1 MASESASTTTG
12 VGSTSALTI
21 REIIPTNRTPEVW
34 KDFNMCIMTNG
45 QKKAQCKYCF
55 HFLSEGSNTTLKNH
69 ITHPHC
75 EVLKAQQ
82 NQNPEAGQTSMGR
95 DGQIFMYNPDYLREQ
110 FAGLVIQRGLPF
122 NHFDHEQ
129 TTRVFQNTM
138 QPRYTHVSR
147 STLKRDAMKLWVAAK
162 QATIDGFANLNTRV
176 NLTTDVWSAPH
187 NLPGSYMCVTAHWI
201 EPSTWQ
207 MMKRVI
213 SFEEF
218 PSPHTGTNLKYM
230 LEKVFVIYGLQEKIM
245 SITLD
250 NASNNTSAMEKLI
263 LKYNPPMAGRFYHSR
278 CVAHI
283 INLVV
288 QAGLKVP
295 IINQMKESFKQMLK
309 DVFKSGDKIRKR
321 YIRICRDADK
331 PCYSPNWDVDTR
343 WNSTFEMFES
353 GLKQKTTLAYFH
365 DILVNK
371 NGRRFKKFPVEY
383 WVMIEMLNP
392 LLEVFQNATVIL
404 SGVYYPT
411 SPLVLQQ
418 IFFISCK
425 LSDLEL
431 EGGLLSCMVKPMKKK
446 LRKYFENM
454 PPIITCSAALNPC
467 FNVSG
472 VDYLIE
478 NISRDLEFQ
487 DDGFATRSLDWFHES
502 FQGLYNMYYTKYGT
516 NHTQSTSGG
525 GSSSGVSRD
534 PYARLLH
541 GLKGHT
547 KKKARNDPTMSSEY
561 EQYLKADFVSHLHPK
576 DFATFDVLGFWKA
589 KENQF
594 PVLSRMAMDILS
606 VQASSVASE
615 SAFSTSGRL
624 LTIRRTRLT
633 PESLEMCMCLKDHLD
648 AQERKQDTS
657 PLELPLDVEEG
668 VFNVEVQQNEAT
680 QLTDQEI
687 ALDASSDGSSG
698 EPRHDYMMSSGAE
711 DDQTGDGHD
720 GSMSHGY
727 Y

>member
-1 MASESASTTTG
+1 MASQSATDSATTG
-12 VGSTSALTI
+12 VGSTSALGI

-55 HFLSEGSNTTLKNH
+55 HFFSEGSNTTLKNH

-162 QATIDGFANLNTRV
+162 QATIDGFANLNNKV
-176 NLTTDVWSAPH
+176 NLTTDIWSAPH

-218 PSPHTGTNLKYM
+218 SSVHSGTNLKYM
-230 LEKVFVIYGLQEKIM
+230 LEKVFVMYGLKEKIM

-250 NASNNTSAMEKLI
+250 NASNNTSAMDKLK
-263 LKYNPPMAGRFYHSR
+263 LKYDPPMGGRFYHSR

-321 YIRICRDADK
+321 YIK
-331 PCYSPNWDVDTR
+331 VS
-343 WNSTFEMFES
+343 
-353 GLKQKTTLAYFH
+353 
-365 DILVNK
+365 
-371 NGRRFKKFPVEY
+371 
-383 WVMIEMLNP
+383 
-392 LLEVFQNATVIL
+392 
-404 SGVYYPT
+404 
-411 SPLVLQQ
+411 
-418 IFFISCK
+418 
-425 LSDLEL
+425 
-431 EGGLLSCMVKPMKKK
+431 
-446 LRKYFENM
+446 
-454 PPIITCSAALNPC
+454 ALNPC

-478 NISRDLEFQ
+478 NISRDLEFE

-502 FQGLYNMYYTKYGT
+502 FQGLYNMYYSKYGT
-516 NHTQSTSGG
+516 NQTQSTSGG
-525 GSSSGVSRD
+525 GSSSGVTRD

-541 GLKGHT
+541 GLTQH
-547 KKKARNDPTMSSEY
+547 KKKKSRGDPTMSSEY
-561 EQYLKADFVSHLHPK
+561 EQYLKTDFVLGLQPK
-576 DFATFDVLGFWKA
+576 DFASYDVLGFWKS

-615 SAFSTSGRL
+615 SAFSTSGKL

-648 AQERKQDTS
+648 AQERKQNTS

-668 VFNVEVQQNEAT
+668 VFNDEVQQNEAT

-687 ALDASSDGSSG
+687 ALDASSDGSLSSG
-698 EPRHDYMMSSGAE
+698 ERRRDYMMSSGAE
-711 DDQTGDGHD
+711 DDQTGEG

-727 Y
+727 TYY

>member
-371 NGRRFKKFPVEY
+371 NE
-383 WVMIEMLNP
+383 N
-392 LLEVFQNATVIL
+392 
-404 SGVYYPT
+404 
-411 SPLVLQQ
+411 LV
-418 IFFISCK
+418 
-425 LSDLEL
+425 
-431 EGGLLSCMVKPMKKK
+431 GL
-446 LRKYFENM
+446 R
-454 PPIITCSAALNPC
+454 I
-467 FNVSG
+467 
-472 VDYLIE
+472 
-478 NISRDLEFQ
+478 Q
-487 DDGFATRSLDWFHES
+487 DDRFATGMDRFHES
-502 FQGLYNMYYTKYGT
+502 FK
-516 NHTQSTSGG
+516 
-525 GSSSGVSRD
+525 
-534 PYARLLH
+534 P
-541 GLKGHT
+541 
-547 KKKARNDPTMSSEY
+547 
-561 EQYLKADFVSHLHPK
+561 
-576 DFATFDVLGFWKA
+576 
-589 KENQF
+589 
-594 PVLSRMAMDILS
+594 
-606 VQASSVASE
+606 SE
-615 SAFSTSGRL
+615 SPFSNSGL
-624 LTIRRTRLT
+624 VIDNSKNKTLT
-633 PESLEMCMCLKDHLD
+633 PEVFRVVHVLEGSLRRSETFSWKDLERCLGTFKEDKDQEMGSGDLGTL
-648 AQERKQDTS
+648 AENLVESTYVS
-657 PLELPLDVEEG
+657 PIVEESFEIRESYICFIDFMLLLIISG
-668 VFNVEVQQNEAT
+668 LIRIEIWGGSLVEVV
-680 QLTDQEI
+680 
-687 ALDASSDGSSG
+687 
-698 EPRHDYMMSSGAE
+698 SGAVVPAR
-711 DDQTGDGHD
+711 TRG
-720 GSMSHGY
+720 GSGAGLGATRPT
-727 Y
+727 

>member
-138 QPRYTHVSR
+138 QPRYTH
-147 STLKRDAMKLWVAAK
+147 
-162 QATIDGFANLNTRV
+162 
-176 NLTTDVWSAPH
+176 
-187 NLPGSYMCVTAHWI
+187 
-201 EPSTWQ
+201 
-207 MMKRVI
+207 
-213 SFEEF
+213 
-218 PSPHTGTNLKYM
+218 
-230 LEKVFVIYGLQEKIM
+230 
-245 SITLD
+245 
-250 NASNNTSAMEKLI
+250 
-263 LKYNPPMAGRFYHSR
+263 
-278 CVAHI
+278 
-283 INLVV
+283 
-288 QAGLKVP
+288 
-295 IINQMKESFKQMLK
+295 
-309 DVFKSGDKIRKR
+309 
-321 YIRICRDADK
+321 
-331 PCYSPNWDVDTR
+331 
-343 WNSTFEMFES
+343 
-353 GLKQKTTLAYFH
+353 
-365 DILVNK
+365 
-371 NGRRFKKFPVEY
+371 
-383 WVMIEMLNP
+383 
-392 LLEVFQNATVIL
+392 
-404 SGVYYPT
+404 
-411 SPLVLQQ
+411 
-418 IFFISCK
+418 
-425 LSDLEL
+425 
-431 EGGLLSCMVKPMKKK
+431 KK

-547 KKKARNDPTMSSEY
+547 KKARTDPTMSSEY

-615 SAFSTSGRL
+615 SAFSTS
-624 LTIRRTRLT
+624 
-633 PESLEMCMCLKDHLD
+633 D

-687 ALDASSDGSSG
+687 ALDASS
-698 EPRHDYMMSSGAE
+698 EAE